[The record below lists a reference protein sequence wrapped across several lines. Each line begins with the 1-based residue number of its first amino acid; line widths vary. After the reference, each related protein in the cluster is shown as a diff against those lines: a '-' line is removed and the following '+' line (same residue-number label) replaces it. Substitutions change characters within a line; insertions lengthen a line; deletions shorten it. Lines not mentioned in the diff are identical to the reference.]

1 MGTLAAVFGHPDEFY
16 PLLKL
21 KRAVTDVEK
30 LKQIPSKPHWVFCY
44 TILHKVSHKFPLVIQ
59 HLDTDLRDAV
69 CIFYLILRALDT
81 VEDDTSIPTEVK
93 VPILLAFQS
102 HVYDRDWNFS
112 CGTKDDKVLM
122 DQFHHV
128 STAFLELEKGYQK
141 VIEDITQKMGAGMAK
156 FICKKVE
163 TIDDYNEYCH
173 YVAGLVGLGLS
184 ELFHASGKEDMAPEH
199 LSSSMGVFLQKANII
214 RDYLEDIRETPKPRM
229 FWPQEIWNKYVNK
242 LEDLQ
247 YEENSVKAVEC
258 FNDMVTNALTHVEDC
273 FKYMSGLRDPV
284 IFRFCAIPQVMD
296 IGTLALCCN
305 NIEVF
310 KGAVKMRRGLSA
322 KIIDRTNV
330 MSDLYGAFYDF
341 SCMLKSKINKNDPN
355 ATKTLNQINA
365 IQKVCMERHGRHYV
379 VSGIKGKDRTAP
391 FVLTIYFDQPTPDL
405 TPSVIFPVFL
415 FLSMFIPKIF
425 LAYLDL
431 SYQNVYSFSPLN
443 LSISETPYKLA
454 TYHPHTVTDIYAFS
468 V

>member
-21 KRAVTDVEK
+21 KREVTDVEK

-44 TILHKVSHKFPLVIQ
+44 TILHKVSHKFSLVIQ

-69 CIFYLILRALDT
+69 CIFYLVLRALDT
-81 VEDDTSIPTEVK
+81 VG
-93 VPILLAFQS
+93 
-102 HVYDRDWNFS
+102 
-112 CGTKDDKVLM
+112 GTKDDKVLM

-184 ELFHASGKEDMAPEH
+184 KLFHASGKEDMAPEH

-258 FNDMVTNALTHVEDC
+258 LNDMVTNALTHVEDC

-296 IGTLALCCN
+296 IGTLALCYN

-310 KGAVKMRRGLSA
+310 RGAVKMRR
-322 KIIDRTNV
+322 
-330 MSDLYGAFYDF
+330 DLYGAFYDF

-365 IQKVCMERHGRHYV
+365 IQKVCMD
-379 VSGIKGKDRTAP
+379 SG
-391 FVLTIYFDQPTPDL
+391 
-405 TPSVIFPVFL
+405 VIVFSL
-415 FLSMFIPKIF
+415 YWP
-425 LAYLDL
+425 
-431 SYQNVYSFSPLN
+431 SFSR
-443 LSISETPYKLA
+443 ISTPTECKFSYGYTRKF
-454 TYHPHTVTDIYAFS
+454 TVRK
-468 V
+468 